1 MLQNQEDKKT
11 IMNPKNL
18 VPQMVNSV
26 NHITIQDLPAEL
38 VEMSEEELQQVVGG
52 IEPPKLSLS
61 LGVGINENVSV
72 NLGVKFKLDK
82 LDWPSLSVGVSIPIK
97 L

>member
-1 MLQNQEDKKT
+1 
-11 IMNPKNL
+11 MNRKNL
-18 VPQMVNSV
+18 MTQANNSV
-26 NHITIQDLPAEL
+26 NHLTIKDLPVKL
-38 VEMSEEELQQVVGG
+38 VELSEEELQQVVGG
-52 IEPPKLSLS
+52 TEPPKLSLS

-82 LDWPSLSVGVSIPIK
+82 LDWPSLSVGISIPIK

>member
-1 MLQNQEDKKT
+1 MHT
-11 IMNPKNL
+11 KNL
-18 VPQMVNSV
+18 MTQVNGSV
-26 NHITIQDLPAEL
+26 NRLTIQELPVEL
-38 VEMSEEELQQVVGG
+38 SELSEEELQNVVGG
-52 IEPPKLSLS
+52 TEPPKLSLS

-82 LDWPSLSVGVSIPIK
+82 LDWPSLSVGISIPIK